1 MDLSSGSWRTTLP
14 APVQV
19 PADAGA
25 AGGAGDPGEPA
36 ALACRPIGRL
46 QRDEVVILIYELLD
60 RATGMLRGYQ
70 SVVVSNRAEP
80 HA

>member
-1 MDLSSGSWRTTLP
+1 VDLSSGSWQTTLP
-14 APVQV
+14 APALAAAQ
-19 PADAGA
+19 
-25 AGGAGDPGEPA
+25 AGGAADPAEPA

-70 SVVVSNRAEP
+70 SVVVSNGAEP